1 MVNIAIP
8 NEMILQLIVGAFTAG
23 ALVFWVKNSINQSKK
38 NDEKQD
44 HQIQKMH
51 DACDK
56 MKEDVLNLQN
66 NTMSRKE
73 NFRVFVSK
81 EMLQEM
87 LKNID
92 STVNQVLEELKG
104 RR

>member
-1 MVNIAIP
+1 MV
-8 NEMILQLIVGAFTAG
+8 LQLILGAFTAG
-23 ALVFWVKNSINQSKK
+23 GLVIWVKFSINLSKK

-44 HQIQKMH
+44 HQIQKIY

-56 MKEDVLNLQN
+56 IKEDVLKLQN

-104 RR
+104 SRR